1 MFSSLHIAVL
11 GGDDRYVHV
20 MKQLLKQGA
29 NITAVGYPAE
39 LFNDEKITCTTIANV
54 AFETVDALLLP
65 VAGMDENGNIESYD
79 KQETFKLVEK
89 MLHNTPKNC
98 TIFTGTANNWLRNL
112 SKQTSREMI
121 VLFERDDI
129 AIANSIPTAE
139 ATLQIAMEET
149 SETIHNTNVLIIGYG
164 RVGKTMAHLFHQ
176 VGANVSVAAR
186 KDNDLAEIATKTYH
200 AIDMK
205 KLPEQLAAQK
215 IIINTV
221 PAEILGANILEKV
234 AKNSLIID
242 VASKPGGTD
251 FIKAEQV
258 GIHTIHALGLPGK
271 VAPTTA
277 GNIIGNV
284 LTTLLQRKFEAE

>member
-1 MFSSLHIAVL
+1 MLSSLHIAVL

-20 MKQLLKQGA
+20 ITQLLNQGA
-29 NITAVGYPAE
+29 KITAVGYPTV
-39 LFNDEKITCTTIANV
+39 LFNNKNITCSTIEHV
-54 AFETVDALLLP
+54 DFERVDALLLP
-65 VAGMDENGNIESYD
+65 VAGMDAEGNIQSFD
-79 KQETFKLVEK
+79 KMETFKLTK
-89 MLHNTPKNC
+89 SMLQKTPSTC
-98 TIFTGTANNWLRNL
+98 TIFTGTANDWLRNL
-112 SKQTSREMI
+112 VKETSREMI

-149 SETIHNTNVLIIGYG
+149 TETIHNTNVLIIGYG

-186 KDNDLAEIATKTYH
+186 KDYDLAEITMKKYH
-200 AIDMK
+200 AINIKNIHD
-205 KLPEQLAAQK
+205 QLSNQQ

-221 PAEILGANILEKV
+221 PAIVLGENELEKV
-234 AKNSLIID
+234 TTNCLVID

-251 FIKAEQV
+251 FSKGEQL

-271 VAPTTA
+271 FAPTTA
-277 GNIIGNV
+277 GNIIANV
-284 LTTLLQRKFEAE
+284 LTTLLQRKL